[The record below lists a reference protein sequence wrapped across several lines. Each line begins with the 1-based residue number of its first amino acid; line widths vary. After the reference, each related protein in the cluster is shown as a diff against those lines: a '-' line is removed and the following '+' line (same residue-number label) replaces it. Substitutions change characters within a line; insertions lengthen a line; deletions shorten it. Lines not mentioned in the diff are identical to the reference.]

1 MIEELDFHEKYII
14 GLKERNKDILDKVNN
29 EKKRNK
35 YFVEVMMKIFGSEQR
50 RYKVMK
56 YFRLEQN

>member
-14 GLKERNKDILDKVNN
+14 GLKERNKGILDKVNN

-56 YFRLEQN
+56 YFRL